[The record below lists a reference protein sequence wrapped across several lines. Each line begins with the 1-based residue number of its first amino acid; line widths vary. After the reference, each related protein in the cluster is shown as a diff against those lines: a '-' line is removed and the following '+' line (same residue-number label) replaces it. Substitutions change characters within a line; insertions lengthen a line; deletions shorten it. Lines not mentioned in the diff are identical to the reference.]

1 MKVQEKGVV
10 FVSKDKI
17 ASKFGQPNLNIV
29 TKFQLFCT
37 KDSILIEIHDE
48 SRRKIQAGEKEIK
61 SLVGLREE
69 TIMKK
74 YMLFPLKYIR
84 I

>member
-17 ASKFGQPNLNIV
+17 VSKFGQPNLNIV

-37 KDSILIEIHDE
+37 KDSILIEINDE

>member
-17 ASKFGQPNLNIV
+17 VSKFGEPNLNIV

-37 KDSILIEIHDE
+37 KDSILIEINDE
-48 SRRKIQAGEKEIK
+48 SRRKI
-61 SLVGLREE
+61 
-69 TIMKK
+69 
-74 YMLFPLKYIR
+74 
-84 I
+84 